1 MPVVTTRKLRNIS
14 AALML
19 AEGFT
24 HIGQLWLFK
33 LDSTVIYAALFGVV
47 YLLIGLG
54 LAGHSRFTLWIGVV
68 VLALG
73 AYGGYLRYYIF
84 EPELLTLAHIGANML
99 VVAICTYILFRTRHT
114 SMD

>member
-1 MPVVTTRKLRNIS
+1 VPVVATRKLRNIS
-14 AALML
+14 ALLML

-33 LDSTVIYAALFGVV
+33 LDSTVVYAALFGVV
-47 YLLIGLG
+47 YLLIALG

-68 VLALG
+68 VPALG
-73 AYGGYLRYYIF
+73 AYGGYLRYNIF
-84 EPELLTLAHIGANML
+84 EPELLTLVHISASML
-99 VVAICTYILFRTRHT
+99 VVAICAYILFRTRHA